1 MTTEQ
6 RKRVA
11 LLVEDEFEDADVAG
25 TTDLLRSAGV
35 DVVIGGPLAGRTY
48 RGRKSLEI
56 EAELA
61 AG

>member
-1 MTTEQ
+1 MNADQ

-35 DVVIGGPLAGRTY
+35 DVVVVGPIEGRVY
-48 RGRKSLEI
+48 RGRKAQDS
-56 EAELA
+56 
-61 AG
+61 